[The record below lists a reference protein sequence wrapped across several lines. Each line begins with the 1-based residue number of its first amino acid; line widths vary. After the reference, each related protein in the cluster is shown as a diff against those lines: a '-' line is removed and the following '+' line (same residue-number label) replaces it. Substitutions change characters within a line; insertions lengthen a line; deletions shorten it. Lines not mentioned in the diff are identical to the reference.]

1 MYFDKSKGIQIKQT
15 PGKDGHIF
23 TKRIIGKQ
31 FVHEYEIWDFLS
43 SDELEQKVPNKQYDV
58 YEQNK
63 EYIGWADVILLV
75 FDVNDPDSFKHCQAI
90 GENLK

>member
-1 MYFDKSKGIQIKQT
+1 
-15 PGKDGHIF
+15 
-23 TKRIIGKQ
+23 
-31 FVHEYEIWDFLS
+31 
-43 SDELEQKVPNKQYDV
+43 VPNKQYDV